1 MMLAISLSKYNR
13 QYIVMLPPVKNNLV
27 EDGIFIRIMYSTNNV
42 AFNGL
47 FIYIR
52 NETTSDV
59 CEIEKDLLQL
69 HKTSKLPVYSVER
82 QIIRTPRAVL
92 KISGIWENDT
102 HYGLVYKC
110 ID

>member
-13 QYIVMLPPVKNNLV
+13 QYIVLLPPVKNNLV
-27 EDGIFIRIMYSTNNV
+27 EEGIFIRIMYSPNNV

-47 FIYIR
+47 FIYILH
-52 NETTSDV
+52 ETTQDI
-59 CEIEKDLLQL
+59 CAIERDILKL
-69 HKTSKLPVYSVER
+69 HKTTKLPIYSVER
-82 QIIRTPRAVL
+82 QVIRTPKSVL
-92 KISGIWENDT
+92 KISGIWENET

>member
-1 MMLAISLSKYNR
+1 MMLAISLPKYNR
-13 QYIVMLPPVKNNLV
+13 QFIVLLPAVKNNLV
-27 EDGIFIRIMYSTNNV
+27 EGIFIRLMYSTNNV

-52 NETTSDV
+52 NETTQDI
-59 CEIEKDLLQL
+59 CAIEKDILQL
-69 HKTSKLPVYSVER
+69 HKTAKLPVYSVER
-82 QIIRTPRAVL
+82 QIIRTPKSVL
-92 KISGIWENDT
+92 KISGMWENET